1 MEAEQT
7 AKLILSSNGNVSL
20 KIQKDIRL
28 REWCLGNMEA
38 EQNSI
43 FSQRVSDWLG
53 GTSFAQ
59 LNVYLF
65 EFSEKRFHS
74 RIKSILLSVLLS
86 LYRLYI

>member
-1 MEAEQT
+1 MISFYVVRHGETLLNSLGRAQGWSDSPLTANGKKT

-43 FSQRVSDWLG
+43 FSQRVSDWLRE
-53 GTSFAQ
+53 
-59 LNVYLF
+59 LHLPN
-65 EFSEKRFHS
+65 
-74 RIKSILLSVLLS
+74 
-86 LYRLYI
+86 

>member
-1 MEAEQT
+1 MLPHAEQT

-59 LNVYLF
+59 
-65 EFSEKRFHS
+65 STQA
-74 RIKSILLSVLLS
+74 
-86 LYRLYI
+86 YRDTV